1 MLALALFGSGGQA
14 SAFDFFGL
22 WGADDAPPPVSA
34 SAIPY
39 SVAFDVKGG
48 DGATASTVRDASI
61 LYKLRKDA
69 PPDGDSLARRAAKDF
84 APLIDALW
92 ASGYYDADVSIRL
105 DEATL
110 KIGQTETAAF
120 VRAAEAHRNQSPAP
134 ITVAVAPGPLFVM
147 RSILVLR
154 ASDDRAFSPADLP
167 AKIVGVKPG
176 DPARASDL
184 RAAQTQMIDYFRAKG
199 HPFAK
204 VTAVRPVV
212 DHAARVMDLVVVLDE
227 GPSATFGE
235 ATILGPLAFDP
246 AIARSYLYLK
256 PDDPYSPKAEA
267 DAKQSIAE
275 IPAVGGVRV
284 TEADKLDANGQLPLT
299 IGVTD
304 RLPYAVGA
312 SAKYSTTEGPAAQTY
327 WEDRN
332 LFGGAERLR
341 LSADVF
347 YAPPNDGLINQFGT
361 FKPDDIGG
369 RLAASFLKPAL
380 GGSTNDLLVDV
391 VGERT
396 STNNVDFIGYTVR
409 DVDGT
414 VAIRHRF
421 SDAFSIQAGLEAQ
434 RGMTTDV
441 LGAIDYTLIGVPVS
455 ATYDTTDSKLDPTR
469 GFRATAAATMFP
481 TFLGSSV
488 GFEQTK
494 LSGSTYYALD
504 EDARYVLAGRVGM
517 GSLEGA
523 ALDEIPANWRFY
535 AGGGGTIR
543 GYPYLSVGPTGPGGA
558 VVGGRSLFDA
568 SAELRVKVT
577 DTIGVVPFLDAGDA
591 FTSSVPDFSGRLQMA
606 AGLGLRYYTGIGPIR
621 LDVAAPLNRRPG
633 DPPVAVYVS
642 IGQAF

>member
-1 MLALALFGSGGQA
+1 MALVLVGSSGRAL
-14 SAFDFFGL
+14 AFDFFGL
-22 WGADDAPPPVSA
+22 WGSDDAPPPVSA

-39 SVAFDVKGG
+39 SVKFDVKGG
-48 DGATASTVRDASI
+48 DGATASTAQDASI

-69 PPDGDSLARRAAKDF
+69 PPDGDALARRAAKDF
-84 APLIDALW
+84 EPLVDALW
-92 ASGYYDADVSIRL
+92 ASGYYDVDVSIRL
-105 DEATL
+105 DDAQL
-110 KIGQTETAAF
+110 KIGKTDTAAF
-120 VRAAEAHRNQSPAP
+120 VRAAEAHRNRSAAP
-134 ITVAVAPGPLFVM
+134 ITVSVTAGPLFVM
-147 RSILVLR
+147 RSIEVFR
-154 ASDDRAFSPADLP
+154 ASDNRPFPPEALP
-167 AKIVGVKPG
+167 AKIVGAKPG
-176 DPARASDL
+176 DPAKADEL
-184 RAAQTQMIDYFRAKG
+184 RAAQTRMIDYFRGKG

-204 VTAVRPVV
+204 VTDVKPVV
-212 DHAARVMDLVVVLDE
+212 DHAAHVMDLIIVLDE

-235 ATILGPLAFDP
+235 AAILGPRSFDSS
-246 AIARSYLYLK
+246 IVRSYLYLN
-256 PDDPYSPKAEA
+256 PGDPYTPKAEA

-341 LSADVF
+341 LSADIF

-380 GGSTNDLLVDV
+380 GGSRNDLLIDV

-396 STNNVDFIGYTVR
+396 STNNIDFIGYTVR
-409 DVDGT
+409 DVDGQ

-421 SDAFSIQAGLEAQ
+421 SDEFSIQAGLEAQ
-434 RGMTTDV
+434 RGTTTDV
-441 LGAIDYTLIGVPVS
+441 LGTVNYTLIGIPVS
-455 ATYDTTDSKLDPTR
+455 AIYDTTDSKLDPTR
-469 GFRATAAATMFP
+469 GFKASATETVFSS
-481 TFLGSSV
+481 FLGSSV
-488 GFEQTK
+488 SFEQTK
-494 LSGSTYYALD
+494 LSGATYYSFD
-504 EDARYVLAGRVGM
+504 GDGRYVLAGRVGL
-517 GSLEGA
+517 GSLDGA

-543 GYPYLSVGPTGPGGA
+543 GYNYLSVGPTGPGGA
-558 VVGGRSLFDA
+558 VVGGRSLFDT

-577 DTIGVVPFLDAGDA
+577 DTIGIVPFFDAGDA
-591 FTSSVPDFSGRLQMA
+591 FASSIPDFSGRMQMA

>member
-1 MLALALFGSGGQA
+1 MVAALVGSNGSA
-14 SAFDFFGL
+14 IAFDFFGL
-22 WGADDAPPPVSA
+22 WGSDDTPPPVSA

-39 SVAFDVKGG
+39 SLTFDVKGG
-48 DGATASTVRDASI
+48 DGATTSTMQGASI

-69 PPDGDSLARRAAKDF
+69 PPDGDSLARRATKDF
-84 APLIDALW
+84 EPLIDALW
-92 ASGYYDADVSIRL
+92 ASGYYDANVSIRL
-105 DEATL
+105 DDATL
-110 KIGQTETAAF
+110 TIGQTDTAAF
-120 VRAAEAHRNQSPAP
+120 VRAAESHRNSSVAP
-134 ITVAVAPGPLFVM
+134 VTVAVAPGPLFVM
-147 RSILVLR
+147 RSILVFR
-154 ASDDRAFSPADLP
+154 DSDNRPFPPEDLP
-167 AKIVGVKPG
+167 AKIIGLKPG
-176 DPARASDL
+176 DPAKANDI
-184 RAAQTQMIDYFRAKG
+184 RAAQTRMVDFFRSKG

-212 DHAARVMDLVVVLDE
+212 DHAAHVMDLVLVLDE
-227 GPSATFGE
+227 GPIASFGE
-235 ATILGPLAFDP
+235 TTILGPQSFDP
-246 AIARSYLYLK
+246 SIVRSYLYLA
-256 PDDPYSPKAEA
+256 PGDPYSPKAEA
-267 DAKQSIAE
+267 DAKQSIAQ

-299 IGVTD
+299 IDVTD
-304 RLPYAVGA
+304 RMPYAVGA

-332 LFGGAERLR
+332 VFGGAERLR
-341 LSADVF
+341 LSADIF

-380 GGSTNDLLVDV
+380 GGSTNDLLIDV

-409 DVDGT
+409 DIDGT
-414 VAIRHRF
+414 IAIRHRF
-421 SDAFSIQAGLEAQ
+421 SDDFSIQAGLEAQ
-434 RGMTTDV
+434 RGWTTDV
-441 LGAIDYTLIGVPVS
+441 LGTIDYTLIGIPVS
-455 ATYDTTDSKLDPTR
+455 AIYDTTDSKLDPTR
-469 GFRATAAATMFP
+469 GFRASATATAFP
-481 TFLGSSV
+481 SFLGSSV
-488 GFEQTK
+488 SFEQTK

-504 EDARYVLAGRVGM
+504 DEARYVLAGRIGL
-517 GSLEGA
+517 GSLAGA
-523 ALDEIPANWRFY
+523 ELDEIPANWRFY
-535 AGGGGTIR
+535 AGGSGTIR
-543 GYPYLSVGPTGPGGA
+543 GYNYLSVGPTGPGGA
-558 VVGGRSLFDA
+558 VVGGRSLFDS

-591 FTSSVPDFSGRLQMA
+591 YSTSLPDFNGRLQMA